1 MFESVKINANLHKR
15 NRGRFAGF
23 CTCDVIG
30 LDMKNSI
37 QSGAMAHRETF
48 NLTDI
53 FRKEDNCGFF

>member
-1 MFESVKINANLHKR
+1 MGALQASALVMSY
-15 NRGRFAGF
+15 
-23 CTCDVIG
+23 VG
-30 LDMKNSI
+30 LDMTNSI